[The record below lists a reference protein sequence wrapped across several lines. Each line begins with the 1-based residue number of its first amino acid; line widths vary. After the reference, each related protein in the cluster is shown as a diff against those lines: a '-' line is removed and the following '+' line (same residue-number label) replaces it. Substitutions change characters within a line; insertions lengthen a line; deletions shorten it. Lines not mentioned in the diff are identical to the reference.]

1 MRNIMKLLFFAL
13 FGIMVGSTNAI
24 AGPAL
29 SFETTD
35 LNLGPI
41 YAGEIVEAG
50 FKFVNN
56 SDEEL
61 VIEKIASSC
70 GCVVPE
76 DAARSYA
83 PGETGEISVQF
94 DPSEAGTTGRV
105 KKDIIVYSNDPKN
118 SRVILSLRSFIYTI
132 ENGVPYEPATLDF
145 KTIPVE
151 TSKTM
156 TVTIYG
162 EPFGQTVIEKV
173 IIPEGFTYSLES
185 IADES
190 GVRRLVK
197 ISNNLR
203 SQIGRVSETLSIH
216 TSNKAQPVLR
226 IPISLNIIGE
236 ISVEPSRLFFGHIFQ
251 GNEARKTVRLSSSNS
266 SFNILEVTT
275 DLQFIQI
282 SREKETASE
291 TQTLTAYV
299 KGDAPPGRFKGTM
312 TILTDSKYE
321 PEIRIPVIGRVSAT
335 TQ

>member
-185 IADES
+185 ITDGD
-190 GVRRLVK
+190 GVRQLVHV
-197 ISNNLR
+197 SSGPR
-203 SQIGRVSETLSIH
+203 YQIGPVLEMLQIH
-216 TSNKAQPVLR
+216 TTNRAQPVLQ
-226 IPISLNIIGE
+226 IPIALNVTGE
-236 ISVEPSRLFFGHIFQ
+236 ITLEPSRLFFGHMRQ
-251 GNEARKTVRLSSSNS
+251 GSEVKKAVRLSSSNLPFKIRGVS
-266 SFNILEVTT
+266 S
-275 DLQFIQI
+275 DLAFLKVDGTPKAASASHVLSAII
-282 SREKETASE
+282 TA
-291 TQTLTAYV
+291 
-299 KGDAPPGRFKGTM
+299 DAPLGRFKGTV
-312 TILTDSKYE
+312 TVKTDSGYQ
-321 PEIRIPVIGRVSAT
+321 PELRISVIGSVTALKE
-335 TQ
+335 